1 MSNTKVKWEQVH
13 GPLGGT
19 NCVLSCDE
27 FYISFN
33 PDLNATIFGSIFESD
48 NGGCETALCKDD
60 NFYILNGDYRIQY
73 EKLFTQGFN
82 ACKRFYDQQSA
93 YSDSSWSDRDD
104 RHTISIRSNTM
115 SASGT
120 LWLDAYEQVAED
132 FARDLNRGGEEFAV
146 AQARSTLGL
155 DPHEIDAEVNV
166 LRELI

>member
-1 MSNTKVKWEQVH
+1 
-13 GPLGGT
+13 
-19 NCVLSCDE
+19 
-27 FYISFN
+27 
-33 PDLNATIFGSIFESD
+33 
-48 NGGCETALCKDD
+48 
-60 NFYILNGDYRIQY
+60 
-73 EKLFTQGFN
+73 
-82 ACKRFYDQQSA
+82 
-93 YSDSSWSDRDD
+93 
-104 RHTISIRSNTM
+104 M